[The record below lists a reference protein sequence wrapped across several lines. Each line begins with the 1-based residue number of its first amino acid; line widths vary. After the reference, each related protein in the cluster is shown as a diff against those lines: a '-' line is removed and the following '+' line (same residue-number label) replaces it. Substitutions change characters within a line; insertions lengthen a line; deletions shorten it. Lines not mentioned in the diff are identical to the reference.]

1 MKLAGIDLSL
11 NFLRTS
17 AQHYLSL
24 PRRISPE
31 HVSSVYETRYR
42 QLQAELKE
50 LADQLSGA
58 KAVSPA
64 KTGNQIVQALA
75 VVAILLRQHKI
86 NKRGQ
91 CKFCARPRWKWR
103 FWSRRP
109 PCTVYRTASF
119 VMNQELDEVWRQ
131 LFDSMGKECNLVQV
145 RRWLNERTLDSTCAL
160 CGEHIV

>member
-1 MKLAGIDLSL
+1 MKPAGIGLRL

-17 AQHYLSL
+17 AQHYLDL

-31 HVSSVYETRYR
+31 QVSSVHETRYR

-50 LADQLSGA
+50 FTDQLSGT
-58 KAVSPA
+58 KEISPA
-64 KTGNQIVQALA
+64 KTKNQIIQTLT
-75 VVAILLRQHKI
+75 VVNLLLRQHQI

-91 CKFCARPRWKWR
+91 CKFCSRPRWRWM

-119 VMNQELDEVWRQ
+119 VMRQEPDETWRQ
-131 LFDSMGKECNLVQV
+131 LFDSIGKEYNLVQV
-145 RRWLNERTLDSTCAL
+145 RRWLHERTLDSTCAL
-160 CGEHIV
+160 CGEHST

>member
-1 MKLAGIDLSL
+1 MKQVGIDLSL

-17 AQHYLSL
+17 AQQYLTL
-24 PRRISPE
+24 PRRISSE
-31 HVSSVYETRYR
+31 QVRSVHETRYR

-50 LADQLSGA
+50 FTDQLSGA

-64 KTGNQIVQALA
+64 KTRNQIVQALA
-75 VVAILLRQHKI
+75 VVAILLRQHQI

-91 CKFCARPRWKWR
+91 CKFCARPRWRWR

-109 PCTVYRTASF
+109 SCTVYRTASF
-119 VMNQELDEVWRQ
+119 VMNQELEEAWRQ

-160 CGEHIV
+160 CGEHSI